1 MRKFGW
7 LAFAPVAAALMLT
20 VTAGAP
26 AQKLTTGAHA
36 WVGSTTPVPVAT
48 FIPCDPIPGTPAR
61 CGTVDVPLDRAQPA
75 AGTIPIYFE
84 LYLHSDSSRPSLG
97 AIVPATGGPGNSNTA
112 RRGRLLS
119 LFGPLLDRRDLL
131 LIDYRGIGQSAAI
144 DCPALQHFVG
154 DLASAVRA
162 CGAQLGAASGRYGS
176 GDVADDVDAVRTALG
191 ISKIDYYGDSYG
203 AVNVRAYAYRH
214 HDHLQSA
221 VLDSPWSSED
231 WTFQASNARF
241 YARVQATVCRRSPS
255 CIGANPDPE
264 HVLAWLAKELRR
276 HPFDGIGYD
285 ADGVPHAL
293 HVDESTIFDML
304 SADTFADPPFLN
316 QGELTAA
323 AQALRHGDTAPLL
336 RLAAESPEGTDSG
349 DPTGFFSAGALVATY
364 CADGRFVFDANAS
377 EATRRAQL
385 EAAFAGLPPDA
396 FAPFSGA
403 AWWAAN
409 ERVAAGLLGGWAP
422 DLCVAWPAPVRPNPA
437 YPPNQRFSNT
447 PALILGSD
455 LDVVSLDDT
464 KALLSLFPH
473 HRFVEVANAG
483 HVSALLWSPCAAE
496 IVRRFIAT
504 HETGDTSCAGDLN
517 TPFHSPF
524 DPPADFVPYHGVGS
538 FPVQADD
545 AVPARVDPTRLNQ
558 ADRHDRQVVSVAWS
572 TISDAFMRAQRMMGT
587 SGRGLR
593 GGSYTVTAT
602 DTTVTID
609 YQAARFSDDVT
620 VTGHATRDLATN
632 TIDAQVTVA
641 QTEDHSGTK
650 QGHGDHPQGTL
661 SFHGVLY
668 TPSKPDGRVR
678 GTIDGRQVA
687 LLVSMN

>member
-396 FAPFSGA
+396 FAPFSGQP
-403 AWWAAN
+403 
-409 ERVAAGLLGGWAP
+409 GGRRTNASQ
-422 DLCVAWPAPVRPNPA
+422 PACW
-437 YPPNQRFSNT
+437 
-447 PALILGSD
+447 
-455 LDVVSLDDT
+455 
-464 KALLSLFPH
+464 
-473 HRFVEVANAG
+473 EAG
-483 HVSALLWSPCAAE
+483 HLTYVS
-496 IVRRFIAT
+496 
-504 HETGDTSCAGDLN
+504 
-517 TPFHSPF
+517 
-524 DPPADFVPYHGVGS
+524 
-538 FPVQADD
+538 
-545 AVPARVDPTRLNQ
+545 
-558 ADRHDRQVVSVAWS
+558 
-572 TISDAFMRAQRMMGT
+572 
-587 SGRGLR
+587 RGLR
-593 GGSYTVTAT
+593 RCVRTPPTRRTSGS
-602 DTTVTID
+602 
-609 YQAARFSDDVT
+609 R
-620 VTGHATRDLATN
+620 TR
-632 TIDAQVTVA
+632 
-641 QTEDHSGTK
+641 
-650 QGHGDHPQGTL
+650 P
-661 SFHGVLY
+661 
-668 TPSKPDGRVR
+668 R
-678 GTIDGRQVA
+678 
-687 LLVSMN
+687 